1 MEILQLDVLLKLLI
15 AHLLADFIFQ
25 SDKVV
30 RKKKKGLSSK
40 WFYLHIFT
48 VGLFTYLLY
57 AEWANWWA
65 PILIMV
71 MHAAIDLLKIRINV
85 KDPLGF
91 IADQLLHMLSIL
103 FLWIL
108 VTDNTISNIWVSLI
122 KIELNNNTLIIVIA
136 YILISIPASVLIGHM
151 TKKWQEEISKE
162 DEESLTDAGKWIG
175 IIERVLVV
183 TFILIGQWAP
193 IGFLLAGKSIFRFG
207 DLNKSGERKKTEYI
221 LIGTL
226 LSFTFSILIGLLT
239 YHLVIK
245 V

>member
-30 RKKKKGLSSK
+30 REKKKGLSSK

-57 AEWANWWA
+57 AQWANWWA

-91 IADQLLHMLSIL
+91 ITDQLLHMLSTL

-108 VTDNTISNIWVSLI
+108 VTDNTISNIYWRLI
-122 KIELNNNTLIIVIA
+122 FMVQGRCMKCKKQVEIKKKNFDVLSCTL
-136 YILISIPASVLIGHM
+136 
-151 TKKWQEEISKE
+151 
-162 DEESLTDAGKWIG
+162 
-175 IIERVLVV
+175 
-183 TFILIGQWAP
+183 
-193 IGFLLAGKSIFRFG
+193 
-207 DLNKSGERKKTEYI
+207 
-221 LIGTL
+221 
-226 LSFTFSILIGLLT
+226 
-239 YHLVIK
+239 
-245 V
+245 